1 MLIDSLI
8 FQCYFSKYY
17 VNFREISLTAPIN
30 SPLVVSRN
38 WSEKEAPGT
47 RLAPGDKTFGAA
59 TADCR
64 PRPGDADAGPLLDT
78 LHFSD
83 YDRLKM

>member
-1 MLIDSLI
+1 MFIDSLI
-8 FQCYFSKYY
+8 LQCYFSKYY
-17 VNFREISLTAPIN
+17 VKTKN

-64 PRPGDADAGPLLDT
+64 PRPGDADAGPCLT
-78 LHFSD
+78 RSTFQIMTAS
-83 YDRLKM
+83 KCEQWTS